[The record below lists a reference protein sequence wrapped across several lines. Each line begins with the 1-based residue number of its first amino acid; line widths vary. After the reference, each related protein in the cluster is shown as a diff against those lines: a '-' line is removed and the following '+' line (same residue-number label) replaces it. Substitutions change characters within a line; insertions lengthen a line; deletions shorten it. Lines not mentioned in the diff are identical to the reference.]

1 MKSKKKIFLQAVC
14 AAALIVSCLIF
25 TQQKEISAAEAG
37 RTGSIHLYY
46 SPAEGTKFS
55 VYRAGDITE
64 NWEFVLTGAFQD
76 IPADLN
82 DLDTEKMTKLAGT
95 LGDFAEANHTEP
107 DFVKPTD
114 ADGEVLFENLEKG
127 VYLVIGESVIRDG
140 VKYDPVPFLLT
151 VPSLNDE
158 GEWVYQAEAE
168 VKYETSVP
176 TGEEVEYKVTKHW
189 ADSGN
194 DKKRPSAV
202 TVDILKNGELYTTQ
216 TLSAENNWSY
226 SWKAE
231 DDGSVWTVV
240 EREIPDGYTVLIEKN
255 QTSFIVTN
263 TYSGELPDIPKTG
276 DSSSLPLLPAVML
289 ALSGTALVAFAV
301 IRNNRK
307 DED

>member
-14 AAALIVSCLIF
+14 AVALIVSRLIF

-37 RTGSIHLYY
+37 RTGSIYLYY
-46 SPAEGTKFS
+46 SPAEGTEFS

-127 VYLVIGESVIRDG
+127 VYLVIGESVIQDG

-240 EREIPDGYTVLIEKN
+240 EREIPDEYTVLIEKN

-289 ALSGTALVAFAV
+289 ALSGTALAAFAV
-301 IRNNRK
+301 IRNNRR